1 MGKGIA
7 LPLAISPS
15 SFSAEGRFTSDY
27 RKNRGNAKRK
37 AVMALILFVFVSNFS
52 FSQSLEVFAMLN
64 FETAPLSLSL
74 HTQNLETL
82 NRHNGQFHVIVEEG
96 SEDAWRKIRE
106 AYNLRP
112 IEAEIMTHYQ
122 ISRAIV
128 LNLRSG
134 ARILF
139 LVGSNNPAGCPTHYS
154 GEVNSRW
161 VGVMNDPQRIL
172 WTSEA
177 REAWENAQRSRRIIE

>member
-37 AVMALILFVFVSNFS
+37 AVMVLILLVFVSNFS

-64 FETAPLSLSL
+64 FETAPLSLFL

-82 NRHNGQFHVIVEEG
+82 NRHNGQFYVIV
-96 SEDAWRKIRE
+96 
-106 AYNLRP
+106 
-112 IEAEIMTHYQ
+112 
-122 ISRAIV
+122 
-128 LNLRSG
+128 
-134 ARILF
+134 
-139 LVGSNNPAGCPTHYS
+139 
-154 GEVNSRW
+154 
-161 VGVMNDPQRIL
+161 
-172 WTSEA
+172 
-177 REAWENAQRSRRIIE
+177 

>member
-1 MGKGIA
+1 
-7 LPLAISPS
+7 
-15 SFSAEGRFTSDY
+15 
-27 RKNRGNAKRK
+27 
-37 AVMALILFVFVSNFS
+37 
-52 FSQSLEVFAMLN
+52 
-64 FETAPLSLSL
+64 
-74 HTQNLETL
+74 
-82 NRHNGQFHVIVEEG
+82 
-96 SEDAWRKIRE
+96 
-106 AYNLRP
+106 
-112 IEAEIMTHYQ
+112 MTHYQ

-139 LVGSNNPAGCPTHYS
+139 LVGSNNPSGCPTHYS

-172 WTSEA
+172 WTFEA